1 MLLLVVAPRLV
12 LAGLDDAGYQRSL
25 SGVQPTPTT
34 SGASDVWH
42 IGSWGTWS
50 VEIVVMAA

>member
-1 MLLLVVAPRLV
+1 MLFLVVAPRLV

-34 SGASDVWH
+34 SGASGVAH
-42 IGSWGTWS
+42 RIVGYVEQ